1 MKSLILKNNLK
12 KGKENLRGGMKNFFQ
27 SRKGD
32 ILTNLGQALIVA
44 SICLIGTGLAEPSV
58 DTLSAFI
65 SKWVQKI
72 GGLIAFIGAC
82 DFALGWKNDD
92 PSERSRGIKT
102 FVAGAML
109 FAVATAYKT
118 FM

>member
-12 KGKENLRGGMKNFFQ
+12 KGEEKVKGGMKKFFQ
-27 SRKGD
+27 SKKGD
-32 ILTNLGQALIVA
+32 VLTNVGQALMVA
-44 SICLIGTGLAEPSV
+44 SICLIGTGIAEPSV
-58 DTLSAFI
+58 DALSAFI
-65 SKWVQKI
+65 SKWVKNI